1 MKRIVAFL
9 SLALVLSA
17 CSTERSV
24 TESGSVISTRSTT
37 EGGVS
42 LKDQMVTADVVHHTF
57 SDGNQMTFY
66 RLGNTF
72 FAEGSDIGYAPA
84 RELATTISRLEV
96 NHAKQLTGQ
105 QAGMQPGQ
113 QVNGVPVVWPSGV
126 DRGLLYYDV
135 GGFPGNA

>member
-72 FAEGSDIGYAPA
+72 FAEGSDIGYAI
-84 RELATTISRLEV
+84 L
-96 NHAKQLTGQ
+96 
-105 QAGMQPGQ
+105 
-113 QVNGVPVVWPSGV
+113 
-126 DRGLLYYDV
+126 
-135 GGFPGNA
+135 